1 MSSTILRGRRTA
13 LQEGDLPPVAAAVVG
28 KATARGQE
36 FLAMYAE
43 ERQAAARAAEVTS
56 ASQATRRAAPAW
68 LPLPRV
74 GRLTPRT
81 TTTLRVLARLFGWR
95 YLLAAAPLVVWLV
108 SAVGQAFC
116 VRGIVQ
122 LLSGIDPGRA
132 RWRYLPYC
140 LGMFCGA
147 EGMSIAQHSAF
158 YNSMLSGVAAKAA
171 VAGALY
177 ARAMRLDPK
186 DAGNVGT
193 LVSVDAQRIL
203 EASHYIHFI
212 WFGFIE
218 IFVISAF
225 LVWQLGPAALFG
237 VLFMLLTLPFQ
248 LLTSKVIARSRSKV
262 VIASDARVQK
272 VHEFLKSIRAI
283 KHLCLEPMWN
293 DSVRDL
299 RDVEV
304 RAMRAATFYKVSH
317 LDGMGIR
324 YERRTRVAFAPRS
337 WHPMILFLHLWVRHL
352 LCF

>member
-1 MSSTILRGRRTA
+1 MNATILRGRRTA

-28 KATARGQE
+28 NATARAQA
-36 FLAMYAE
+36 FLLLYAE
-43 ERQAAARAAEVTS
+43 EKEAAARAGDATS
-56 ASQATRRAAPAW
+56 ASRLSRGAVPAW

-74 GRLTPRT
+74 RRLTPRT
-81 TTTLRVLARLFGWR
+81 TTTLRVLTRLFGWR
-95 YLLAAAPLVVWLV
+95 YLLAAAPLVAWLV
-108 SAVGQAFC
+108 SAIGQAFC

-122 LLSGIDPGRA
+122 LLSGSDPGRA

-171 VAGALY
+171 IGGALY
-177 ARAMRLDPK
+177 ARAMQLDPK

-203 EASHYIHFI
+203 EASHYVHFI

-218 IFVISAF
+218 IVVISAF

-248 LLTSKVIARSRSKV
+248 LLTSKAIARSRAKV
-262 VIASDARVQK
+262 VAASDARVQK
-272 VHEFLKSIRAI
+272 VQEFLKSIRAI
-283 KHLCLEPMWN
+283 KHLCLEPTWN

-299 RDVEV
+299 RDIEV

-317 LDGMGIR
+317 RDEMGGYDDKGNQVNSGSPR
-324 YERRTRVAFAPRS
+324 WHRVRL
-337 WHPMILFLHLWVRHL
+337 LFSIESG
-352 LCF
+352 